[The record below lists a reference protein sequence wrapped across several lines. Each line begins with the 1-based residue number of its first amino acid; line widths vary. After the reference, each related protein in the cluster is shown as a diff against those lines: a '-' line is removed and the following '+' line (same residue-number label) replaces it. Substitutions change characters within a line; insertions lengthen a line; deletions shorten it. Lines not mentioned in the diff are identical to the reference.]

1 MRKKAKWR
9 LRYGKTNSVRTT
21 SQSTVGFLTIIA
33 RNYLPQARV
42 LMASVAEH
50 HPGSPRLV
58 VLADEVNGCFDL
70 SREPFRMIPS
80 TELDLPDA
88 AWFHFRYN
96 TLELTTAVKPFA
108 MRKALELLG
117 VESVIYLDAD
127 IKLFAPLDP
136 VTAVL
141 EEASIV
147 LTPHLLCA
155 VDTDGLAVER
165 QLLRTGAYNLGFI
178 AVRRDP
184 AGQSF
189 LSWWSRRLSEHC
201 LVDLAAGLFVDQ
213 KWVDLVPGLFDGV
226 RILREPGLNV
236 AWWNLPER
244 PISLE
249 NGRYRAAEYPLYFFH
264 FSGFDP
270 ERPDSLSKHATGSRD
285 GAAGPVMELLAD
297 YAALLLRGGYSESKR
312 RQPGYE
318 VFRDGGSLPAVVRK
332 VLELEPGLRQATDDP
347 FSPAGREKVFAFWNR
362 PVEAPGG
369 SGFLTR
375 LAYRVY
381 QLEPQIQASMPDVFG
396 AHREAYVAWFVSEG
410 AARYGLPP
418 ELTTPLKEKPQ
429 SAARAVLPP
438 VALAIYESR
447 SDLQQAYPEPYG
459 RDAIGLLS
467 WLLSYGEAEC
477 DLDVPN
483 RRALRL
489 EFERLV
495 EQIRSPLQRWHWR
508 ARLALLSRSANRLS

>member
-1 MRKKAKWR
+1 M
-9 LRYGKTNSVRTT
+9 STT
-21 SQSTVGFLTIIA
+21 SQSPVGFLTIIA
-33 RNYLPQARV
+33 RNYLAHARV

-58 VLADEVNGCFDL
+58 VLADEINDCFDPAQ
-70 SREPFRMIPS
+70 EAFRVIHS

-117 VESVIYLDAD
+117 VESVVYLDAD
-127 IKLFAPLDP
+127 ITLFSPLEP
-136 VTAVL
+136 VTAAL
-141 EEASIV
+141 AEGSIV
-147 LTPHLLCA
+147 LTPHLLRA
-155 VDTDGLAVER
+155 VDSDGLAVER

-178 AVRRDP
+178 AVRGD
-184 AGQSF
+184 AEGQSF
-189 LSWWSRRLSEHC
+189 LSWWSGRLSEHC
-201 LVDLAAGLFVDQ
+201 LIDLAAGLFVDQ
-213 KWVDLVPGLFDGV
+213 KWIDLVPGLFDGV

-236 AWWNLPER
+236 AWWNLAER
-244 PISLE
+244 QVSLE
-249 NGRYRAAEYPLYFFH
+249 GGRYRAAGEPLYFFH

-270 ERPDSLSKHATGSRD
+270 ERPDSLSKHATSGRA
-285 GAAGPVMELLAD
+285 GAAGQVRELLAN
-297 YAALLLRGGYSESKR
+297 YTALLLRNGHSHGKR
-312 RQPGYE
+312 WKPSYE
-318 VFRDGGSLPAVVRK
+318 AFPDGSALPDVARK

-347 FSPAGREKVFAFWNR
+347 YSAAGRAQVFAFWNR

-375 LAYRVY
+375 LAYRIY
-381 QLEPQIQASMPDVFG
+381 QSEPQIQAAMPDVFG
-396 AHREAYVAWFVSEG
+396 AHREAFAAWFVTEG

-418 ELTTPLKEKPQ
+418 ELTAPLKHAPK
-429 SAARAVLPP
+429 SADRVVLPP

-459 RDAIGLLS
+459 KDALGLLS

-477 DLDVPN
+477 DLDAPN
-483 RRALRL
+483 RRALRF

-495 EQIRSPLQRWHWR
+495 EQIRSPLQRWHFR
-508 ARLALLSRSANRLS
+508 ARLALLSRSASRPS